1 MPAAAPCSRP
11 SRRRPVVPTAA
22 LAALT
27 AVTIAVGAA
36 GFGAAAPAAAAPG
49 DSLLDDSAIAP
60 PTAAY
65 GRFIDTYTANTS
77 SNTSPTTNPGIGVLS
92 GMLDLWQPGATWD
105 SGQATAEGAAVL
117 DANIAH
123 NVRVAEART
132 AADETAAWV
141 FDRRHQSYSAID
153 GLGAA
158 APAFRDAMNAGT
170 TIPDVVP
177 ADATTVKYDDGG
189 NAAGRWADA
198 GSALGAVVG
207 LVDAVRGPAASS
219 NPSKNFYAYKRPFRW
234 VDDAIIVP
242 SLLPV
247 RKPDAEAASD
257 GGFPSGHTNAAFLAS
272 FALADA
278 APQYQAQ
285 LIANAA
291 EIGDSRIVAGMHSP
305 LDVIGGRVLA
315 TALAAAA
322 LNDPANAGL
331 RDSAFSQAQGLL
343 ATLPA
348 PSEQDYDAL
357 AAAYRERMTYGL
369 PATGDTT
376 LPARVPAGAEVLL
389 EHRLPYLDAQQRR
402 WVLHS
407 TAIASGH
414 AVLDDAEGWGRL
426 NLFEASNGYGAFDTD
441 VTVTMDAAAGG
452 ASAADTWRNDI
463 DGAGSLTKA
472 GSGALTLAGDNAYAG
487 GTVVDGGALVAA
499 TPAALGTGDVTL
511 AAGALA
517 ETTEGL
523 LVGGDFAQTAGATLE
538 LSVEGDAPALTVA
551 GSATFGGTLRVDLGG
566 AAPDAPQRL
575 IAVGASEAGSTFSSV
590 EIVDAAAGFAGALDY
605 RADGV
610 YLVPA
615 AAPVEPPVGAE
626 PPVVPAEPGTAPG
639 TLPGAVPAAPTGSP
653 AGAASA
659 PSATAQRLA
668 RTGGEESPTGLLI
681 GGFLLAAGGSV
692 VLLSRRPAR
701 R

>member
-11 SRRRPVVPTAA
+11 LRRRPVVPTAA

-27 AVTIAVGAA
+27 AASVALGVAS
-36 GFGAAAPAAAAPG
+36 PAAAAPG
-49 DSLLDDSAIAP
+49 DALLDDSAIAP
-60 PTAAY
+60 TTAAY
-65 GRFIDTYTANTS
+65 GTFVDTYKANSS

-123 NVRVAEART
+123 NVRVAETRT
-132 AADETAAWV
+132 EADETAAWI

-158 APAFRDAMNAGT
+158 APAFREAMGAGT

-198 GSALGAVVG
+198 GSPLGAVVG

-234 VDDAIIVP
+234 VDDSIIVP

-272 FALADA
+272 LALADA

-285 LIANAA
+285 LIAHAA

-322 LNDPANAGL
+322 LNDPANAAL
-331 RDSAFSQAQGLL
+331 REDAFAQAQSLL

-348 PSEQDYDAL
+348 PTEQDYDTL
-357 AAAYRERMTYGL
+357 AAQYLERLTYGL
-369 PATGDTT
+369 PATGDAT

-441 VTVTMDAAAGG
+441 VVVTMDAAAGG
-452 ASAADTWRNDI
+452 SSATDAWRNDI

-472 GSGALTLAGDNAYAG
+472 GSGSLTLAGDNDYTG
-487 GTVVDGGALVAA
+487 GTVVDGGVLVAA
-499 TPAALGTGDVTL
+499 TPSALGTGDVTL
-511 AAGALA
+511 AAGELV
-517 ETTEGL
+517 ETTDGL
-523 LVGGDFAQTAGATLE
+523 VVGGDFAQAAEATLE
-538 LSVEGDAPALTVA
+538 LSVDGDSPALTVA
-551 GSATFGGTLRVDLGG
+551 GSATLGGTLRVDLGG
-566 AAPDAPQRL
+566 AAPDAPRRL
-575 IAVGASEAGSTFSSV
+575 IAFAGAEAGSPFSTV
-590 EIVDAAAGFAGALDY
+590 EIVGAAGFAGALEY

-626 PPVVPAEPGTAPG
+626 PAVPGGPGTVPG
-639 TLPGAVPAAPTGSP
+639 ASPGAVPPVPAGSP
-653 AGAASA
+653 AGAASG
-659 PSATAQRLA
+659 SDATAQRLA
-668 RTGGEESPTGLLI
+668 RTGGEGTPTGLLI
-681 GGFLLAAGGSV
+681 GGILLAAGGGT
-692 VLLSRRPAR
+692 VLLSRRPRPAR